1 VSALLEDLEVRGLL
15 ETTLMVMVGE
25 FGRSPKVVNA
35 GRDHWPSCYSAL
47 LAGAGIRGRQLYGSS
62 EKTGGYVRDNP
73 VSPENFGA
81 TLFEALGVSPGTRL
95 GADGFTNPASAG
107 QPIAALFG

>member
-1 VSALLEDLEVRGLL
+1 MRGLL
-15 ETTLMVMVGE
+15 ETTLVVMVGE
-25 FGRSPKVVNA
+25 FGRSPKVSNA

-47 LAGAGIRGRQLYGSS
+47 LAGAGIRGGLVYGSS
-62 EKTGGYVRDNP
+62 DKNGGYVRDNP

-81 TLFEALGVSPGTRL
+81 TLFEALGVPPGTRL

-107 QPIAALFG
+107 QLIAALFG